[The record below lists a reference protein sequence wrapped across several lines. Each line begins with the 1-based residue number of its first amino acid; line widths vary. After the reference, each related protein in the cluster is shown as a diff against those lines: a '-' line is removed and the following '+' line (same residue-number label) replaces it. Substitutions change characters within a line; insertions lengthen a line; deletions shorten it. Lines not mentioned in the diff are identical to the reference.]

1 MSERIDYEDF
11 KKYDAMFIQLAISL
25 ANDYSSIYFM
35 DLATDNY
42 VEYGTRD
49 VGTELEIL
57 SACSDFFADVIIRC
71 KEVVYKDDQELFLRR
86 FRKDALL
93 KAHESDFVKEVLG
106 EEFTDL
112 SITDKLSEWDEY
124 LDKVSDWELEKYL
137 LMV

>member
-49 VGTELEIL
+49 GGTELEIL
-57 SACSDFFADVIIRC
+57 SDEKTVTMIFTDSGREFDPTKDVIDIEKYDR
-71 KEVVYKDDQELFLRR
+71 ENSIGGLGRFLSFNIADDFSYEYKDGKNILTI
-86 FRKDALL
+86 
-93 KAHESDFVKEVLG
+93 VKNIGNEA
-106 EEFTDL
+106 
-112 SITDKLSEWDEY
+112 
-124 LDKVSDWELEKYL
+124 
-137 LMV
+137 